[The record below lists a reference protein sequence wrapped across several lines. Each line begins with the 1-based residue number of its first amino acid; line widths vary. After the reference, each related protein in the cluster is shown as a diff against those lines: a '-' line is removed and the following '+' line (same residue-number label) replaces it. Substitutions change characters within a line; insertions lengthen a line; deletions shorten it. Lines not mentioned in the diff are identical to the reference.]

1 MEILNETLK
10 RTGYEYDTLMNLLH
24 VSVSKHILDEYYTL
38 VWCNDYYYELIG
50 YSREE
55 YEALYHNKPAHYYM
69 NDDLNIHDEKLW
81 MQLSAKVMETLES
94 GEKSYNLVTRMRRK
108 HNGNHHD
115 YMWVRLNAYLTDE
128 YVDGYQ
134 VSYSV
139 MTDIT
144 DVMDMK
150 LEQSVTY
157 DSLPGFVSK
166 FRVNRNLDFKLL
178 EANDRFFDFFGKD
191 SMDGMDNALFRE
203 NIIRNMPVFLEHKN
217 AVTNG
222 NSVHFTVQM
231 KNRSGNDAWLQINAS
246 CIGYQEGDPVY
257 LAIYIDI
264 TNETELRQMQQKLEA
279 QAKELRSALETA

>member
-150 LEQSVTY
+150 LEQ
-157 DSLPGFVSK
+157 
-166 FRVNRNLDFKLL
+166 
-178 EANDRFFDFFGKD
+178 
-191 SMDGMDNALFRE
+191 
-203 NIIRNMPVFLEHKN
+203 
-217 AVTNG
+217 
-222 NSVHFTVQM
+222 
-231 KNRSGNDAWLQINAS
+231 
-246 CIGYQEGDPVY
+246 
-257 LAIYIDI
+257 
-264 TNETELRQMQQKLEA
+264 
-279 QAKELRSALETA
+279 